1 MRLARRWLAA
11 SAMVGTRGGMQ
22 LGRILG
28 IQIRFDYS
36 WLFIV
41 LLLTWS
47 LTSAF
52 RVWHPDWTAATA
64 LATAFVA
71 SMLFFASVLAHEL
84 AHAVV
89 ARRFGVP
96 VRSIT
101 LFLFGG
107 ISDIEHEPPSPKAE
121 FWTAIVG
128 PITSIALGVFFL
140 VLGAL
145 VIRVPGEV
153 TSPSAALAASPS
165 PAVTLLLWLGPMNIL
180 VGLFNLIPGFPLDGG
195 RMLRAGLW
203 WLTRDLRTATRWS
216 AAMGQ
221 GIGWSFV
228 LLGVAIAFG
237 ARVPIFGRGIVAG
250 LWLAFIGWFL
260 SAAAGQT
267 WQRQV
272 VHDVLEGIPVAR
284 LMRSVGS
291 TVSEGMTLADLVDR
305 WLLPSEERAFAVGG
319 PDGRL
324 RGMVT
329 FADVRRV
336 PRDVWAETSVGE
348 VMTPA
353 ERLVT
358 VSPYEDGADALE
370 KLSPIEVSQLPVI
383 DEAQHL
389 VGMLRLRDLHRYVE
403 LRTARS

>member
-1 MRLARRWLAA
+1 MA
-11 SAMVGTRGGMQ
+11 GTRGGMR
-22 LGRILG
+22 LGSILG

-41 LLLTWS
+41 VLLTWS
-47 LTSAF
+47 LASAF
-52 RVWHPDWTAATA
+52 RVWHPDWTVATVLTTA
-64 LATAFVA
+64 LAG
-71 SMLFFASVLAHEL
+71 SLLFFASVVAHEL
-84 AHAVV
+84 AHAIMSEH
-89 ARRFGVP
+89 FGVP

-128 PITSIALGVFFL
+128 PITSIVLGIGFL
-140 VLGAL
+140 VLGVLAT
-145 VIRVPGEV
+145 RGSWAGMTPA
-153 TSPSAALAASPS
+153 TALAASPS
-165 PAVTLLLWLGPMNIL
+165 PAVTLLLWLGPMNVL

-195 RMLRAGLW
+195 RVLRAGLW
-203 WLTRDLRTATRWS
+203 AMTRDLRVATRW
-216 AAMGQ
+216 AAGIGQ
-221 GIGWSFV
+221 GIGWLFV

-237 ARVPIFGRGIVAG
+237 ARVPPFGRGVVPG

-260 SAAAGQT
+260 SSAAGQT
-267 WQRQV
+267 WQRQL
-272 VHDVLEGIPVAR
+272 VHDVLEGVSVAR
-284 LMRSVGS
+284 LMRSAGPTVGEAT
-291 TVSEGMTLADLVDR
+291 TVADLVDR
-305 WLLPSEERAFAVGG
+305 WFLPSEDRAFAVGG

-336 PRDVWAETSVGE
+336 PRDLWAETSVAT

-353 ERLVT
+353 ERVVT

-370 KLSPIEVSQLPVI
+370 KLSPMEVSQLPVV
-383 DEAQHL
+383 DAEHHL

-403 LRTARS
+403 LQSARA